1 MRIDVL
7 NMINIDTSLVSRG
20 EIHKLMEDIW
30 SGMDYF
36 EVDSFLPI
44 LFRRLFN
51 MERFDPIAME
61 ISLNTYNINIRID
74 DGPGC
79 MVDFD
84 YMLTRYSDG
93 FIIRLVS
100 VDDIIFFNSKG
111 FPLIYELKI
120 GDMIRKDKTEEYVK
134 LEYLHLV
141 GKVNSEDYDNIRKVF
156 KSITST
162 AMVNPY
168 KIFDILKSHYSKYM
182 RSEISIYMDNDISIH
197 IIDVDIKDSGNILKY
212 KLSQSCVDYSY
223 DMKLI
228 STDYENLNFP
238 IIYDVGIKF

>member
-7 NMINIDTSLVSRG
+7 NMINTDTSLVSKG

-30 SGMDYF
+30 SEMDYF
-36 EVDSFLPI
+36 EVDLFLPV
-44 LFRRLFN
+44 LFRLLFN
-51 MERFDPIAME
+51 MERFGPIA
-61 ISLNTYNINIRID
+61 IDTSLNSCSIDIRID

-79 MVDFD
+79 MVDFK

-93 FIIRLVS
+93 FIIRLMS

-111 FPLIYELKI
+111 FPLIYELKV
-120 GDMIRKDKTEEYVK
+120 GDMIKKDKTEEYAK

-141 GKVNSEDYDNIRKVF
+141 GKVNSEDYDNIGNIF
-156 KSITST
+156 KPITPI
-162 AMVNPY
+162 AMINPY
-168 KIFDILKSHYSKYM
+168 KIFNVLKNHYSKYM
-182 RSEISIYMDNDISIH
+182 RSEMMVYLCDDIGSY
-197 IIDVDIKDSGNILKY
+197 IIDIIIKDSGNILKY
-212 KLSQSCVDYSY
+212 KLSQSCSDNSC